1 MSFWNL
7 FRPADGPN
15 ESRSQLQL
23 KVASLLPNDNEE
35 THILVTCLAGLF
47 SRVAYADM
55 NIEQTEVTHIKKA
68 LSDWTELKEEQI
80 EAVVKLSIGMV
91 KELTSVEDHKY
102 TDPLNDM
109 LTNEQRYKVLEGLFA
124 LAASDGNAEQLE
136 SEEIRIISKGLLL
149 EHKHFISARAT
160 VLNSLGAFKKD

>member
-1 MSFWNL
+1 M
-7 FRPADGPN
+7 
-15 ESRSQLQL
+15 
-23 KVASLLPNDNEE
+23 
-35 THILVTCLAGLF
+35 
-47 SRVAYADM
+47 
-55 NIEQTEVTHIKKA
+55 
-68 LSDWTELKEEQI
+68 
-80 EAVVKLSIGMV
+80 
-91 KELTSVEDHKY
+91 EDHKY

-160 VLNSLGAFKKD
+160 VLNSLGALKKD